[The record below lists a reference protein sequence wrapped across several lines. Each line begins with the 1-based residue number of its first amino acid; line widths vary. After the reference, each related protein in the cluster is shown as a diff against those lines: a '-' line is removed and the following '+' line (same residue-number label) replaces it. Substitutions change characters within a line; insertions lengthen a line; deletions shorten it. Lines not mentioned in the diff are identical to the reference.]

1 MNRMNAKK
9 LIAAVLAAGLG
20 VLAACQSSPTE
31 KTDQNGPYINMTQ
44 YEFTTTV
51 GTPINFTNI
60 SGYDDYDGLLN
71 THLEGYVD
79 YNTAGDYYPSITCTD
94 FSGNKTSVP
103 ITIHVL
109 PALEEGESQAS
120 AEPAAS
126 AESGCPGASDPSLAC
141 DVVPDETASRY
152 SQLFYGSQGSEA
164 CQALLE
170 EDDGRSCQPVYRND
184 GKLWGYGLLE
194 AQDDTDTK

>member
-9 LIAAVLAAGLG
+9 LIAAVLAA
-20 VLAACQSSPTE
+20 
-31 KTDQNGPYINMTQ
+31 INMTQ

-109 PALEEGESQAS
+109 PALEE
-120 AEPAAS
+120 
-126 AESGCPGASDPSLAC
+126 
-141 DVVPDETASRY
+141 
-152 SQLFYGSQGSEA
+152 
-164 CQALLE
+164 
-170 EDDGRSCQPVYRND
+170 DDGRSCQPVYRND

-194 AQDDTDTK
+194 AQDDTDTQ

>member
-1 MNRMNAKK
+1 MNRMNLKK
-9 LIAAVLAAGLG
+9 MIAGVLIAGCV
-20 VLAACQSSPTE
+20 VLAACQSSSSE
-31 KTDQNGPYINMTQ
+31 KADQNGPYINMTQ

-109 PALEEGESQAS
+109 PALGETDSQDT
-120 AEPAAS
+120 AEPSAS
-126 AESGCPGASDPSLAC
+126 TESGCPSGKDADQAC
-141 DVVPDETASRY
+141 DAVLDEDADAY
-152 SQLFYGSQGSEA
+152 VKLFYGSTGKEA
-164 CQALLE
+164 CEALLQE
-170 EDDGRSCQPVYRND
+170 NDGRSCQPVYRND

-194 AQDDTDTK
+194 AQNDTDTQ